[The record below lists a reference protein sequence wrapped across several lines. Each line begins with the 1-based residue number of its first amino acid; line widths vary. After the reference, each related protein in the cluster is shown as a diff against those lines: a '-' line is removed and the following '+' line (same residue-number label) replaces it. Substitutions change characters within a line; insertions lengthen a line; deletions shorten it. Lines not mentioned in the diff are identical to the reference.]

1 VETFPDK
8 HENLNDYLKTLE
20 SAFLYAKTVTLGQ
33 THWIESNSVMSRN
46 RRIGCSM
53 SGIAQF
59 IERRG
64 LNELKIWC
72 EEGYK
77 RLKELDKEYSE
88 SFGVKESIKITSIKP
103 SGTVS
108 LLNGSTPG
116 MHYPESRFY
125 IRRMRMSKK
134 SVLLAELKR
143 KGFNIEDANED
154 PVNSV
159 VVEFP
164 IDIGEG
170 IRTSKEVSLWE
181 QLSLASFLQRYWS
194 DNQVSCTVTFDP
206 KEGKDLKNALNY
218 FQYQLKGVSFLPRME
233 RGAYLQMP
241 YEEISEEKYKEE
253 IKKISKLNF
262 RNLESRKEDVEQ
274 LGSDKYCDSSRCEI

>member
-1 VETFPDK
+1 
-8 HENLNDYLKTLE
+8 
-20 SAFLYAKTVTLGQ
+20 
-33 THWIESNSVMSRN
+33 
-46 RRIGCSM
+46 
-53 SGIAQF
+53 
-59 IERRG
+59 

-274 LGSDKYCDSSRCEI
+274 LGSDKYCDSSKCEI